1 MTCVVKKPLK
11 YSLTLLAILLIIITN
26 PKFAGS
32 EPQSHIEWLEVSPN
46 MIVPEG
52 ETYESIVQLDKQF
65 IKEIITMKAKEYGVN
80 AQVAIKIAECESS
93 LNIDAFNPSNR
104 DGSSDKGLYQINS
117 VHYETTQSLGL
128 DVKSSM
134 YDNIEYAMMLMKEN
148 GTRDWY
154 SSQHCWSKV

>member
-1 MTCVVKKPLK
+1 M
-11 YSLTLLAILLIIITN
+11 LTIIIMTN
-26 PKFAGS
+26 PKIISAV
-32 EPQSHIEWLEVSPN
+32 EPNNYIDSFEVPP
-46 MIVPEG
+46 MLIVPEG
-52 ETYESIVQLDKQF
+52 ETKVQIKTDKEF

-93 LNIDAFNPSNR
+93 LKVDAFNPSNR
-104 DGSSDKGLYQINS
+104 DGSNDSGVFQINS
-117 VHYETTQSLGL
+117 VHHTTTQSLGL
-128 DVKSSM
+128 DVKGSM